1 MSKIRNSILLA
12 VLFSLSITGCQSEKE
27 NQYDLEGS
35 WEAVWSTDPA
45 AFEGV
50 SSDMEFVMYGEFQ
63 FKNENLTVVAN
74 GYPGCIFGEDTLS
87 HTQKWEISG
96 DTLYLISDDNVRG
109 ISYQINE
116 MTDKYI
122 SLNLVQDIEVSLSRK

>member
-1 MSKIRNSILLA
+1 MKYTLLVA
-12 VLFSLSITGCQSEKE
+12 VLISLLIIGCQGEKE
-27 NQYDLEGS
+27 KQYDLEGS

-50 SSDMEFVMYGEFQ
+50 SSDMEFVMYGEFS
-63 FKNENLTVVAN
+63 FEEEKLTVVAN

-96 DTLYLISDDNVRG
+96 DTLYLISDENVRG

-116 MTDKYI
+116 MTDTYI
-122 SLNLVQDIEVSLSRK
+122 SMNLVQDIEVTLSRK